1 MRFVKRAVAA
11 TRRYHAAQHEA
22 EPMTASTLQDAAAA
36 PAALTAFLRGVERR
50 GTVFAELQAGAAGP
64 GDEALAA
71 TLRAF
76 RTVASRA
83 PFAEW
88 PRRFWALLLASPLL
102 RHPAQARG
110 WAPPFAALATLG
122 SGPRAALL
130 LRLVA
135 GLTEADAAAV
145 LGIARPTY
153 RLALQRALPHRDDST
168 PDADAWHALGEAAQ
182 AAIRH
187 LPAER
192 LAHVARQR
200 EAAIHGRKPDPIA
213 GVGAAGARWRPRWW
227 RPALWGVCV
236 STALAIA
243 ATYVLPGWRAGEDGP
258 SEIRIEALPPAEA
271 PASTFAADALLSTH
285 RDLDLLLDAGDGAN
299 ADPAMRD
306 PGFYAWIAAQPAGD
320 EGDPEAVPSDTQ
332 TQTPSEDGASETSD
346 AP

>member
-1 MRFVKRAVAA
+1 
-11 TRRYHAAQHEA
+11 
-22 EPMTASTLQDAAAA
+22 MTARTLQDAAAA

-76 RTVASRA
+76 RSVAAKA

-102 RHPAQARG
+102 RHPTRG
-110 WAPPFAALATLG
+110 AAWAPQFAVLASLG

-135 GLTEADAAAV
+135 GLSEADAAAV

-153 RLALQRALPHRDDST
+153 RLALQRALPHRDDGT
-168 PDADAWHALGEAAQ
+168 PDAAAWHALGDAAQ

-192 LAHVARQR
+192 LAHLARLR
-200 EAAIHGRKPDPIA
+200 EAAIHGRKPDPVALA
-213 GVGAAGARWRPRWW
+213 GMAAWRPRWW
-227 RPALWGVCV
+227 RPALWSV
-236 STALAIA
+236 SVLTVFAVA
-243 ATYVLPGWRAGEDGP
+243 ATFLPAAWQAGGEGAAE
-258 SEIRIEALPPAEA
+258 SRIRVEALPPAEA
-271 PASTFAADALLSTH
+271 PASTFAADALLPTH
-285 RDLDLLLDAGDGAN
+285 RDLDLLLDPGN
-299 ADPAMRD
+299 ATDAAQRDPA
-306 PGFYAWIAAQPAGD
+306 FYAWYAAQVAAGTDDIAASPQQ
-320 EGDPEAVPSDTQ
+320 EPEAAEPPQD
-332 TQTPSEDGASETSD
+332 DDASETSD

>member
-1 MRFVKRAVAA
+1 
-11 TRRYHAAQHEA
+11 
-22 EPMTASTLQDAAAA
+22 MTASTLQDAASA

-76 RTVASRA
+76 RPVAAKA

-102 RHPAQARG
+102 RHPTRG
-110 WAPPFAALATLG
+110 AAWAPQFAVLASLG

-135 GLTEADAAAV
+135 GLSEADAAAV

-153 RLALQRALPHRDDST
+153 RLALQRALPHRDDGT
-168 PDADAWHALGEAAQ
+168 PDAAAWHALGDAAQ

-192 LAHVARQR
+192 LAHLARQR
-200 EAAIHGRKPDPIA
+200 EAAIHGHKPDPIA
-213 GVGAAGARWRPRWW
+213 LAGTATSVRPRWW
-227 RPALWGVCV
+227 WPALWSV
-236 STALAIA
+236 SVVTALAVA
-243 ATYVLPGWRAGEDGP
+243 ATFLPSARQAGEEGGE
-258 SEIRIEALPPAEA
+258 SRIRVEPLPPADA
-271 PASTFAADALLSTH
+271 PGSTFAADALLPTH
-285 RDLDLLLDAGDGAN
+285 RDLDLLLDPGNVTDAAQ
-299 ADPAMRD
+299 RD
-306 PGFYAWIAAQPAGD
+306 PGFYAWYAAQVAAGTDDIAALPPREAEAAEPPQED
-320 EGDPEAVPSDTQ
+320 E
-332 TQTPSEDGASETSD
+332 ASETSD

>member
-1 MRFVKRAVAA
+1 
-11 TRRYHAAQHEA
+11 
-22 EPMTASTLQDAAAA
+22 MTARTLQDAAAA

-76 RTVASRA
+76 RGVAARA

-102 RHPAQARG
+102 RHPARTSA
-110 WAPPFAALATLG
+110 WAPQFAALAAIG

-135 GLTEADAAAV
+135 GLSETDAAAV
-145 LGIARPTY
+145 LGVARPTY
-153 RLALQRALPHRDDST
+153 RLALQRALPHRDDGT
-168 PDADAWHALGEAAQ
+168 PDAAAWHALGDAAQ

-192 LAHVARQR
+192 LAHLARQR
-200 EAAIHGRKPDPIA
+200 EAAIHGHKPDPIA
-213 GVGAAGARWRPRWW
+213 GTDGARRARPHWW
-227 RPALWGVCV
+227 RPSLWGVSV
-236 STALAIA
+236 LTALAIA
-243 ATYVLPGWRAGEDGP
+243 ATFLAPAWRAGGSGESG
-258 SEIRIEALPPAEA
+258 IRVEALPPAEA
-271 PASTFAADALLSTH
+271 PASTFAADALLPTH
-285 RDLDLLLDAGDGAN
+285 RDLDLLLDADTTDA
-299 ADPAMRD
+299 APRD
-306 PGFYAWIAAQPAGD
+306 PGFYAWYAAHAAGRDDAAAISLPPVAD
-320 EGDPEAVPSDTQ
+320 EAEPPPD
-332 TQTPSEDGASETSD
+332 DGVSETSD

>member
-1 MRFVKRAVAA
+1 
-11 TRRYHAAQHEA
+11 
-22 EPMTASTLQDAAAA
+22 MTASTLQDAASA

-76 RTVASRA
+76 RLVAAKA

-102 RHPAQARG
+102 RHPTQGAA
-110 WAPPFAALATLG
+110 WAPQFAVLASLG

-135 GLTEADAAAV
+135 GLSEADAAAV
-145 LGIARPTY
+145 LGVARPTY
-153 RLALQRALPHRDDST
+153 RLALLRALPHRDDGT
-168 PDADAWHALGEAAQ
+168 PDAAAWHALGDAAQ

-192 LAHVARQR
+192 LAHLARQR
-200 EAAIHGRKPDPIA
+200 EAAIHGHKPDPIA
-213 GVGAAGARWRPRWW
+213 LADTGASRRPRWW
-227 RPALWGVCV
+227 WPALWSV
-236 STALAIA
+236 SLLTALAIA
-243 ATYVLPGWRAGEDGP
+243 ATFLPLPWQVDGAAGDAR
-258 SEIRIEALPPAEA
+258 IRIEELPPAEA
-271 PASTFAADALLSTH
+271 PASTFAADALLPTH
-285 RDLDLLLDAGDGAN
+285 RDLDLLLDHGN
-299 ADPAMRD
+299 ATDAAQHD
-306 PGFYAWIAAQPAGD
+306 PGFYAWYAAQVAAGTD
-320 EGDPEAVPSDTQ
+320 DVAALPLQEPEADEPPQD
-332 TQTPSEDGASETSD
+332 EDDAPETSD

>member
-1 MRFVKRAVAA
+1 
-11 TRRYHAAQHEA
+11 
-22 EPMTASTLQDAAAA
+22 MTASTLQDAASA

-76 RTVASRA
+76 RGIATRA

-102 RHPAQARG
+102 RHPARTPA
-110 WAPPFAALATLG
+110 WAPPFAVLATLG

-135 GLTEADAAAV
+135 GLSEADAAAV

-153 RLALQRALPHRDDST
+153 RLALQRALPHRSDGT
-168 PDADAWHALGEAAQ
+168 PDAASWHALGEAAQ

-192 LAHVARQR
+192 LAHLARQR
-200 EAAIHGRKPDPIA
+200 EAAIHGLRPDRIIL
-213 GVGAAGARWRPRWW
+213 GGASLPARPRWW
-227 RPALWGVCV
+227 RPALW
-236 STALAIA
+236 STCGLTMLAVA
-243 ATYVLPGWRAGEDGP
+243 ATFVTPPAWRTGDDGV
-258 SEIRIEALPPAEA
+258 SRIRVESLPPAEA
-271 PASTFAADALLSTH
+271 PASTFAADAWLPTH
-285 RDLDLLLDAGDGAN
+285 PDLDLLLDAGDGADV
-299 ADPAMRD
+299 DPAMRD
-306 PGFYAWIAAQPAGD
+306 PGFYAWYAAQSPAGKTD
-320 EGDPEAVPSDTQ
+320 GALLPPPTPEPGE
-332 TQTPSEDGASETSD
+332 PPEDGASETSD